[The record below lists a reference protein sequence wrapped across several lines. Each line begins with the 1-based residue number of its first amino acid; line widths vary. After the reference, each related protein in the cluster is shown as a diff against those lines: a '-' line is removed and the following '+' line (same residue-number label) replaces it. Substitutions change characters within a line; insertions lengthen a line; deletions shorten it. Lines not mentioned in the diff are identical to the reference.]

1 MKKIW
6 QKTEWSEI
14 NKIIEEYTVWND
26 YILDMELIPY
36 DILGS
41 QAHVKMLY
49 KIWVLQSEEK
59 ETLLEWL
66 DKIAKLHNNWEFII
80 EKHQEDGHTAIE
92 TFLTQNY
99 WEVGKKIHTGRSR
112 NDQILITTRLFTL
125 DKLDEILTEL
135 DNLVLAFEKK
145 IESIWDILM
154 PGYTHTQRAMP
165 TTIWTWLGSFKDS
178 LSDNKILIEAAKK
191 VNNQNPLGSVAGF
204 WEDVF
209 WLDRDFVSAELWI
222 EKTQKNPMYCAYSR
236 GKFENIVLQSLSQV
250 MLDLWKLANDMVYFS
265 SREFDFLTLP
275 DDFKT
280 GSSVMPQKKNWDIME
295 LVRWNSNLF
304 QSYEFAI
311 KEVFKNL
318 LSGYNRDYQLTKEP
332 YLKWVKLTL
341 DTIKVCNV
349 TIQNLWVKEDSLKNA
364 CTQELYATQEAYELV
379 KQGKTFRDAYIEI
392 WKKYM

>member
-41 QAHVKMLY
+41 QAHVKMLH

-66 DKIAKLHNNWEFII
+66 DKIVKLHNNWEFII

-92 TFLTQNY
+92 TYLTQNF

-135 DNLVLAFEKK
+135 DSLVLAFEKK
-145 IESIWDILM
+145 IKSIWDILM

-165 TTIWTWLGSFKDS
+165 TTIWTWLGSFKES

-349 TIQNLWVKEDSLKNA
+349 TVQNLWVKEDSLKNA

>member
-41 QAHVKMLY
+41 QAHVKMLH

-66 DKIAKLHNNWEFII
+66 DKIQKLHKNWEFII

-92 TFLTQNY
+92 TYLTQNY

-135 DNLVLAFEKK
+135 DSLVLAFEKK

-178 LSDNKILIEAAKK
+178 LSDNKILIEAARK

-349 TIQNLWVKEDSLKNA
+349 TVQNLWVKEDSLKNA